1 VKEVDARHDLV
12 GSTLATLVLSC
23 HQNGGVL
30 SRHRRKQFD
39 LAVPAA
45 AFDLIEAAVR
55 KHLGQ
60 RGSLAPSPAS
70 AGEGG
75 G

>member
-1 VKEVDARHDLV
+1 M

-30 SRHRRKQFD
+30 SRHRRKQFG
-39 LAVPAA
+39 LAVPAT

-55 KHLGQ
+55 KHLVT
-60 RGSLAPSPAS
+60 PSAAS
-70 AGEGG
+70 AGEGRG
-75 G
+75 RE